1 MEWNLD
7 DSRSIWP
14 QLREQI
20 MRAIVAGEYKPGDAF
35 PTVRDLAQ
43 DAGVNRNT
51 MQRAMAE
58 LEGDGLLI
66 TNRTSGRKVTD
77 DQKLIL
83 KIKEE
88 LAQKNIENFIDEM
101 QSLGYTAEEA
111 VKMAERVTEKKGVN
125 DK

>member
-14 QLREQI
+14 QLKEQI
-20 MRAIVAGEYKPGDAF
+20 MRAIVAGEYKPGDTF

-58 LEGDGLLI
+58 LEGEGLLI
-66 TNRTSGRKVTD
+66 TNRTAGRKVTD

-88 LAQKNIENFIDEM
+88 LAQKNIQNFIAEM
-101 QSLGYTAEEA
+101 EALGYTASEV
-111 VKMAERVTEKKGVN
+111 VKMIEKKGVS

>member
-14 QLREQI
+14 QLKEQI
-20 MRAIVAGEYKPGDAF
+20 MRAIVAGEYKAGDAF

-58 LEGDGLLI
+58 LETDGLLV
-66 TNRTSGRKVTD
+66 TNRTAGRRVTED
-77 DQKLIL
+77 EALIL
-83 KIKEE
+83 QIKER
-88 LAQKNIENFIDEM
+88 LAQSNIEKFISEM
-101 QSLGYTAEEA
+101 EALGYTPGE
-111 VKMAERVTEKKGVN
+111 VIKLIEKKGVSN
-125 DK
+125 R

>member
-77 DQKLIL
+77 DQNLIL

-88 LAQKNIENFIDEM
+88 LAQKNIEKFIDEM
-101 QSLGYTAEEA
+101 QSLGYTAHEA

>member
-1 MEWNLD
+1 MKWNLD

-20 MRAIVAGEYKPGDAF
+20 MRAIVAGEFKPGDAF

-58 LEGDGLLI
+58 LESDGLLI
-66 TNRTSGRKVTD
+66 TNRTAGRKVTD
-77 DQKLIL
+77 DQRLIL

-101 QSLGYTAEEA
+101 QSLGYTAYET
-111 VKMAERVTEKKGVN
+111 VKMIEKKGVGN
-125 DK
+125 K